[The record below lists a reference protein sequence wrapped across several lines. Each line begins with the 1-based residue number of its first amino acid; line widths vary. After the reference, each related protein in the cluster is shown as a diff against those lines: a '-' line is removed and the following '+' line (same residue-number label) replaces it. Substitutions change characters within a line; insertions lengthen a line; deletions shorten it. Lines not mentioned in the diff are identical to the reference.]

1 MNFIDHADYYGWRS
15 VQYLRYVFLY
25 RNFCS
30 CGVFFWADK
39 FSRICVGMV
48 VGFHR
53 TEWLVLNHQLL
64 RYFLVFVGSQRFL
77 NRTWM
82 ALSWNFS
89 QDSVHLA
96 FIAAR
101 EAPAQQIT
109 QRFKI
114 QFSTLIHNN
123 KYSEAG
129 ATQIWQWV
137 FYLFVQSLFS
147 LRQASRRPL
156 VSYTKILFGTESFR
170 LLAFKSSHV
179 RVISLFFF
187 FALYHWVLQ
196 STFGHLRTCKYK
208 FRFKYIYKYIYISL
222 KPWRCMWALT
232 R

>member
-1 MNFIDHADYYGWRS
+1 MNFIHHADYYGWREAYNTCVES
-15 VQYLRYVFLY
+15 
-25 RNFCS
+25 FCIETF
-30 CGVFFWADK
+30 VL
-39 FSRICVGMV
+39 
-48 VGFHR
+48 VGFSFELISFQEYVL
-53 TEWLVLNHQLL
+53 EWSCVLNHQLL
-64 RYFLVFVGSQRFL
+64 HYFLVFMGSQRSL
-77 NRTWM
+77 NRTCM
-82 ALSWNFS
+82 ALSRNFS

-187 FALYHWVLQ
+187 LLYITGCYRVLLD
-196 STFGHLRTCKYK
+196 TYVPVNINFVLN
-208 FRFKYIYKYIYISL
+208 IYI
-222 KPWRCMWALT
+222 
-232 R
+232 